1 MEKSKLISIR
11 MEPETLKKIDAY
23 CATRSYWN
31 RSRFINHLLQV
42 VLELSDHGT
51 MYTLMEKWGL
61 YADGF
66 SIKVI
71 REKEKL

>member
-11 MEPETLKKIDAY
+11 MEPETLKKIDDY
-23 CATRSYWN
+23 CATRRYWN
-31 RSRFINHLLQV
+31 RSRFINHLLKV
-42 VLELSDHGT
+42 VLELSDQGT
-51 MYTLMEKWGL
+51 LFTLLKGWEL

-71 REKEKL
+71 REREKR